1 MGDPPVSPEPRPPMS
16 WIVAENLTKI
26 YATHVVLRNARLRL
40 AAGQRVGLVGPNG
53 EGKTTLLRMLIG
65 REEPTSG
72 SLEISRG
79 LQLGYLPQDP
89 PGPGQ
94 ATLWDSMLQAVAEIR
109 RLEEQLDQLH
119 HQLAETPDDAA
130 LLKRLGTAQHRFE
143 VLGGYSYQKRLRRVL
158 EGLGFQPSQYDQ
170 PLSQFSGGQRSR
182 AMLATILANSPDV
195 LLLDEPTN
203 HLDIESV
210 EWLEGFLAEQ
220 DAAMVIVS
228 HDRWFLDRVVGQI
241 WEVASATLTTYKGN
255 YSAFVKQRQHR
266 WKEQMRTWQAQQEYI
281 QRTEEFIRRNLAG
294 QRTKEAQGRR
304 ARLERFRQE
313 EAIEKPAA
321 HRAVEIQLPEPTRT
335 GDWVLRAEELTIGYG
350 PEAPLAAVES
360 LQVDRGQRIAIVG
373 PNGSGKTTLLRT
385 LMGRLDPPAGSIRW
399 GANVEIAHLSQT
411 HEDLRP
417 GETLVAAIAR
427 AAPAMDDQQIR
438 TLLGSFGFSGDQA
451 DKTIAQLS
459 GGQSSRVALARLIVS
474 QANVLLLDEPT
485 NHLDL
490 PTRESL
496 QRALDG
502 FAGTI
507 LFVSHDR
514 YLIEALAEQLW
525 VLHDG
530 RIRRVPGGWQAY
542 RQWRESQ
549 PAGHAGPEAAEDK
562 QKRKQ
567 RQQRRDQWHQAR
579 QAKRRREKLQRNYD
593 RVEMQ
598 IHEIEQQ
605 LAEMTEQINHA
616 SQAGQTDRLEE
627 LGRQFARAD
636 SRLRELMGQWE
647 QLAETLESET
657 QESDA

>member
-1 MGDPPVSPEPRPPMS
+1 MS

-40 AAGQRVGLVGPNG
+40 AGGQRVGLVGPNG
-53 EGKTTLLRMLIG
+53 EGKTTLLRMLLG
-65 REEPTSG
+65 REEPTTG
-72 SLEISRG
+72 SLEVSGG
-79 LQLGYLPQDP
+79 LQIGYLPQDP
-89 PGPGQ
+89 PPPGR

-109 RLEEQLDQLH
+109 RLEDQLDDLH
-119 HQLAETPDDAA
+119 HQLAETPDDAD
-130 LLKRLGTAQHRFE
+130 LLERLGTVQHRFE
-143 VLGGYSYQKRLRRVL
+143 VLGGYSYPKRLRRVL
-158 EGLGFQPSQYDQ
+158 EGLGFHPDQHDQ
-170 PLSQFSGGQRSR
+170 PLAQFSGGQRSR
-182 AMLATILANSPDV
+182 AMLATILANSPDI

-228 HDRWFLDRVVGQI
+228 HDRWFLDRVVETI
-241 WEVASATLTTYKGN
+241 WQVASATLTTYKGN
-255 YSAFVKQRQHR
+255 YSAFVKQREHR
-266 WKEQMRTWQAQQEYI
+266 WKEQMRTFQAQQEYI
-281 QRTEEFIRRNLAG
+281 RRTEDFIRRNLAG

-321 HRAVEIQLPEPTRT
+321 HRAVEIKLSEPTRT
-335 GDWVLRAEELTIGYG
+335 GDWVLRAEELAVGYSTQT
-350 PEAPLAAVES
+350 PLAAVES

-385 LMGRLDPPAGSIRW
+385 LMGRLDPLAGHVRW

-459 GGQSSRVALARLIVS
+459 GGQRSRVALGRLIVS
-474 QANVLLLDEPT
+474 RANVLLLDEPT

-496 QRALDG
+496 QQALAG

-530 RIRRVPGGWQAY
+530 GVRRVDGGWQAY
-542 RQWRESQ
+542 RQWRQGQ
-549 PAGHAGPEAAEDK
+549 PTGQVGPGRAENKADH
-562 QKRKQ
+562 KRKKQ
-567 RQQRRDQWHQAR
+567 RKDQWLQAR
-579 QAKRRREKLQRNYD
+579 QARRRREKLQRNY
-593 RVEMQ
+593 EQIETQ
-598 IHEIEQQ
+598 IHAIEQQ
-605 LAEMTEQINHA
+605 LAEMTEQINEA
-616 SQAGQTDRLEE
+616 SLSGQADRLEE
-627 LGRQFARAD
+627 LGRRYAQAD
-636 SRLRELMGQWE
+636 ERLGTLMTEWE
-647 QLAETLESET
+647 QLAEALESEA